1 MKVLVEDVR
10 VAEMLWRLRRRE
22 LADSVPLA
30 AMAEIMDVDQMEA
43 AILLKEVRTVL
54 PAALTTSLKRASLRE
69 AEVAIALHA
78 TLGHR
83 DEAPIAL
90 QEAARL
96 SGAPI
101 EELQALLPLARE
113 RLAFA
118 RGMGHYAN
126 VPRTPI
132 EDFGAVVGENPRSWT
147 IMWIVLAA
155 IALIFGTIAVF
166 GR

>member
-1 MKVLVEDVR
+1 MNVLVEDAR
-10 VAEMLWRLRRRE
+10 VAEMLWRLRRRG

-30 AMAEIMDVDQMEA
+30 ELAEIMDVDQMEA

-54 PAALTTSLKRASLRE
+54 PAALTMSAKRASLRE
-69 AEVAIALHA
+69 AEVGIALHA
-78 TLGHR
+78 ILGHR

-90 QEAARL
+90 EEAARL

-101 EELQALLPLARE
+101 EELEVLLPLARE
-113 RLAFA
+113 RVAFA
-118 RGMGHYAN
+118 RGMSHSAHT
-126 VPRTPI
+126 PRAAI
-132 EDFGAVVGENPRSWT
+132 ENFGVVVGENPRSWT

-155 IALIFGTIAVF
+155 IAVLFGTIALF